1 MQNPVPAPRLPIEP
15 DPRPIYRPPARLG
28 CSGMALV
35 SLVTLIAFLLFFA
48 VITPQLIDRARSISL
63 PEVLGLTRPTPTVAA
78 DATPDSTPGTPTD
91 PATRP
96 PTPLPTPVPATA
108 TPEPEYVAIG
118 NSSGDNVSL
127 RAEPH
132 ADAAKLI
139 ALRPGTV
146 LLVAGADVTTDGKLW
161 RNVRTTAADA
171 LTGWVM
177 AQYLVPSGPP

>member
-1 MQNPVPAPRLPIEP
+1 
-15 DPRPIYRPPARLG
+15 
-28 CSGMALV
+28 
-35 SLVTLIAFLLFFA
+35 
-48 VITPQLIDRARSISL
+48 
-63 PEVLGLTRPTPTVAA
+63 
-78 DATPDSTPGTPTD
+78 
-91 PATRP
+91 
-96 PTPLPTPVPATA
+96 VPATA